1 MVTSGGHLGD
11 RMDDLSARVRHI
23 RRELRAIAEQL
34 NQAAPEVTH
43 ASLIPEPTVAED
55 LLALKAAVD
64 EMRAF
69 LWAYFEAAR
78 QAQVS
83 AEQGTQPAN
92 LDLTEHS
99 DPEEASKT
107 SFFEKVQSLA
117 TTVVEKHMMGIR

>member
-1 MVTSGGHLGD
+1 MVTSGGHGG
-11 RMDDLSARVRHI
+11 RMDDLTARVRRV
-23 RRELRAIAEQL
+23 RRELGAIAEQL
-34 NQAAPEVTH
+34 NRAAPEVTH
-43 ASLIPEPTVAED
+43 ANVIPEPAVAED

-92 LDLTEHS
+92 LDPTEHS
-99 DPEEASKT
+99 DADEASDA
-107 SFFEKVQSLA
+107 SFFDKVQSLA